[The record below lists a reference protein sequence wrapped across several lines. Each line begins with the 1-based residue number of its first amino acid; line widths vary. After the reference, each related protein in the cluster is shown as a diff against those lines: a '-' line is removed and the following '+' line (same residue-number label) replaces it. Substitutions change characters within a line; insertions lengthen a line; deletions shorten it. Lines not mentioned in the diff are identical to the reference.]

1 MPPELLE
8 EVFEL
13 NMALEELRS
22 GKPAA
27 RPQIEEAR
35 EQFLHMRARI
45 DSETQELFEEYDRS
59 PDPSVLAM
67 LRAVLNRRRYIR
79 NLLEEVEKDLG

>member
-1 MPPELLE
+1 LLE

-13 NMALEELRS
+13 NMALEQLRS
-22 GKPAA
+22 GEASA
-27 RPQIEEAR
+27 RPQIEQAH

-45 DSETQELFEEYDRS
+45 DSEIQELFEEYDRS
-59 PDPSVLAM
+59 QDRSVLAM

-79 NLLEEVEKDLG
+79 NLLEEVEKDLSA